1 MFSCGF
7 CEISKTA
14 FSQNKSG
21 RLVPLK
27 IRLWTQH
34 AIHGSLAR
42 ETQTLILN
50 FSIGIGDMI
59 KDQFVLFS
67 FPKMWKYSSMIT
79 KEGKYLRWQLIV
91 KISLHK
97 KWSFPLRISP
107 VNVTKS
113 DFPAD
118 LVTFTGEI
126 LNEKLDFCAAYY
138 ALQQGREVLFNT
150 FSLTSKSYHLAGM

>member
-7 CEISKTA
+7 CETSKTA

-107 VNVTKS
+107 VNVTKF
-113 DFPAD
+113 DF
-118 LVTFTGEI
+118 LMKNLI
-126 LNEKLDFCAAYY
+126 FCAAYY